1 MRAAT
6 GETELRE
13 RRLLLAETLMASVLE
28 GPVETNGDCGAGHP
42 VGVSV
47 MDSVCAYLGHP
58 RHCPHG
64 RAIPPGRC
72 CRKVSRVLEPLVRP
86 LPQLAPGDE
95 AKIVYIVPAHPD
107 QLVRLSN
114 LGVVPGSTIR
124 LRQSRP
130 AFVLRVGETTLALD
144 SEIAREIY
152 VKKLD

>member
-1 MRAAT
+1 VAAPT
-6 GETELRE
+6 ADELRQ
-13 RRLLLAETLMASVLE
+13 RRHLLAETLMASVLDGPAE
-28 GPVETNGDCGAGHP
+28 GNGDCG
-42 VGVSV
+42 VGRPIGESV
-47 MDSVCAYLGHP
+47 VDSVCAYLGHP

-64 RAIPPGRC
+64 RSIPRGKC

-95 AKIVYIVPAHPD
+95 ARIVYIVPAHPE